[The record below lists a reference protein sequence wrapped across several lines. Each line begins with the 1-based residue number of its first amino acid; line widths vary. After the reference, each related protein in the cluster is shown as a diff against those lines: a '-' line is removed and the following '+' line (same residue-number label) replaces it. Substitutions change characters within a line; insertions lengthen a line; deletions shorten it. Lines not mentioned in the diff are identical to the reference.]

1 MFSLHKI
8 SVLLLFVFLSLT
20 ASGGNPYYFS
30 GGAIA
35 TGMGSVCVTGPGFW
49 NSFRN
54 QALLTQYPKLSIGF
68 NYLNR
73 FNIRELG
80 TRTAGL
86 IIPAGTTSLGILYSH
101 FGYSEF
107 RREITGLACG
117 VTLSENI
124 SAGVQIDYL
133 SEKKSGEYENHGS
146 LTCEAGLFIKVSEK
160 ISAGIHIFNPVPNSV
175 RNTFMTSTLTA
186 GAGIDISP
194 VLYAAVEVEMN
205 SGQMPE
211 IRSGF
216 DYEAVENLWIRGG
229 FSTRN
234 TSFTLGI
241 GYLMKTVK
249 LDLGFATHEK
259 LGVTSGASL
268 IFLIR

>member
-1 MFSLHKI
+1 
-8 SVLLLFVFLSLT
+8 
-20 ASGGNPYYFS
+20 
-30 GGAIA
+30 
-35 TGMGSVCVTGPGFW
+35 MGSVCVIGSGFW

-54 QALLTQYPKLSIGF
+54 QALLTHYTNLSIGI

-73 FNIRELG
+73 FNIGELG

-101 FGYSEF
+101 FGYREF
-107 RREITGLACG
+107 RREISGLACG

-133 SEKKSGEYENHGS
+133 SEKKSGEYENHQS
-146 LTCEAGLFIKVSEK
+146 LTFETGLYIQVSEK
-160 ISAGIHIFNPVPNSV
+160 ISAGIHVFNPVPNSI
-175 RNTFMTSTLTA
+175 RHTFMTSSLTA
-186 GAGIDISP
+186 GAGIDLSP
-194 VLYAAVEVEMN
+194 VLHAAVEMEMN
-205 SGQMPE
+205 SGQMLI

-241 GYLMKTVK
+241 GYLLKTVK

-259 LGVTSGASL
+259 LGLTSGASL
-268 IFLIR
+268 IFIIR